1 MSEQLW
7 SDVDTR
13 LGDVFHVLDPE
24 LQAALD
30 ASRAA
35 GLPDIAVS
43 PLQGRFL
50 TIIARAIRARTVLEI
65 GTLGGFSTICL
76 ARALPPDGRAISLE
90 ADARHAEVARENL
103 TRAGL
108 GNVEVRV
115 GRAQETLPRMISAGE
130 GPFDLVFIDADKEG
144 YPDYL
149 GWSLE
154 LTRPGSLIIAD
165 NVVRQGKVIDAAS
178 ADSRVVGIRTF
189 LDMLA
194 ADSRLDATVL
204 QTVGVK
210 GHDGL
215 AFAVVL

>member
-1 MSEQLW
+1 MSDPLW
-7 SDVDTR
+7 TDVDNH
-13 LGDVFHVLDPE
+13 LAELFHVEDASLA
-24 LQAALD
+24 AALE

-50 TIIARAIRARTVLEI
+50 HVIARAMGARSILEI

-76 ARALPPDGRAISLE
+76 GTALPSDGRLISLE
-90 ADARHAEVARENL
+90 AEPHHAEVARASIA
-103 TRAGL
+103 RAGL
-108 GNVEVRV
+108 ANVEVLV
-115 GRAQETLPRMISAGE
+115 GRAQDTLPRLIADGA

-149 GWSLE
+149 TWSLE
-154 LTRPGSLIIAD
+154 LTRPGSLIVAD
-165 NVVRQGKVIDAAS
+165 NVVRQGQVVDAS
-178 ADSRVVGIRTF
+178 STDSRVQGIRRF

-194 ADSRLDATVL
+194 TDSRVRATVL
-204 QTVGVK
+204 QTVGAK

-215 AFAVVL
+215 SFAVVL